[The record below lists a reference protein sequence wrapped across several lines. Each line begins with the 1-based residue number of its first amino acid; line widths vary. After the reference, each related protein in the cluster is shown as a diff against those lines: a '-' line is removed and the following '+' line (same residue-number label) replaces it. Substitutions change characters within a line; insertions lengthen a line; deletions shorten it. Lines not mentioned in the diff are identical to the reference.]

1 MTSNNLLNINTSAK
15 LGHFGNEMLKYGE
28 CRIGSIFWERNEL
41 TLEDKE
47 RFESYQNACWL
58 GELKDMSRYENAT
71 PPAMRDKI
79 INTIVE
85 IKHWYGINSKEGGDK
100 EEEEEEEEE

>member
-28 CRIGSIFWERNEL
+28 CRIGTIFWEQNGL

-58 GELKDMSRYENAT
+58 GELNDMSSYEDAT
-71 PPAMRDKI
+71 PPSMRDKI

-85 IKHWYGINSKEGGDK
+85 IKYWYGINAEG
-100 EEEEEEEEE
+100 EEEDDDAE